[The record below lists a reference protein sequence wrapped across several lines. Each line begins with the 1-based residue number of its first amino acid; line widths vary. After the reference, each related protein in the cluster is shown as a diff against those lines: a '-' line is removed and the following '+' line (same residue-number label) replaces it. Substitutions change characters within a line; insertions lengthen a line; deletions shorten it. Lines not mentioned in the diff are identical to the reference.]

1 MKLWPA
7 LGPALA
13 LLAVATAAHAGTPEL
28 RDCGKAKASEAL
40 RTSLADGLE
49 RSTGGREGEPIGEE
63 DGLAIARIS
72 AECGTRHKASIA
84 LMRPYF
90 EYYIISIGR
99 EGLRARAILRG
110 YDIAVLDGYLAGSSA
125 KADEDPGA
133 ITRGGPELQPV
144 IAKARGGS
152 GQGIPAD
159 QTAEAYLITGRM
171 LRYLEPR
178 LP

>member
-1 MKLWPA
+1 VKL
-7 LGPALA
+7 LGVA
-13 LLAVATAAHAGTPEL
+13 LLAQAATTSAVHAGTPEL
-28 RDCGKAKASEAL
+28 RDCGKAKATETL
-40 RTSLADGLE
+40 RISLADVLE
-49 RSTGGREGEPIGEE
+49 RSTGGREGEPLGEE

-72 AECGTRHKASIA
+72 AECGTEHKASIA

-99 EGLRARAILRG
+99 EGLRAKAISRG
-110 YDIAVLDGYLAGSSA
+110 YDIAVLDGYLASSVT
-125 KADEDPGA
+125 KPDEDPGA
-133 ITRGGPELQPV
+133 VTRGGPELQPV

-152 GQGIPAD
+152 AQGIPAD
-159 QTAEAYLITGRM
+159 QTAEAYLIADRM